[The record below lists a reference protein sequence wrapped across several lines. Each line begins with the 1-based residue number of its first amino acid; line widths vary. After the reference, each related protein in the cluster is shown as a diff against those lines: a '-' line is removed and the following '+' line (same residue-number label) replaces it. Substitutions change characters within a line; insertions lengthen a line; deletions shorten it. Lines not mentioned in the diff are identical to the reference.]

1 MLTGGLASKGFK
13 AFKVTLT
20 SIGQFS
26 QFFPVNDFITGLD
39 EEQRKFR
46 QVVFEFAQ
54 KELAPHADEID
65 KRDHFAQFRDFWKK
79 LGSLGL
85 HGITVSPD
93 FGGSGCSYLEH
104 CVAMEE
110 LSRASASVGLSYG
123 AHSNLCIN
131 QIYVHGSEVQK
142 KRYLPKLC
150 SGEYVGA
157 LAMSEVGAGSDVLS
171 MKLRAERQ
179 GDNYVLNGNKFW
191 ITNGSHADVFLVYA
205 RTSAIQPSKDI
216 TALIVEKGMP
226 GFAIGK
232 SMDKLGMRGS
242 PTCELTFTNCVVP
255 AANMLGK
262 EGEGVYILMSGLDSE
277 RLVLAAGPVGI
288 MQACC
293 DTAFDYAH
301 QRTAFGDFIGKR
313 ELMQSKMADM
323 YVALTSSRC
332 YLYSVARACA
342 ANKKTN
348 SKDCAAVILRCAENA
363 TQVALQG
370 VQCLAASTDPNSS
383 GPMITTICMDVPP
396 PYDEVLKMSE
406 ETPPPT
412 YAEASFVTVSTP
424 TIRSA
429 PNLAFGG
436 KIFSRYMPV
445 VRSFD
450 PMDVTLILPMVVLAF
465 FILIVLCSLRI
476 YYENKLRFLRRSWV
490 MQREVYATAESD
502 AQSTNADWFGPSPT
516 LRAAIPS
523 ICADMPPQYDELF
536 KNQDNTLPPPY
547 NQLMYPTED
556 TKQPYGQLTTS
567 VTPKA

>member
-26 QFFPVNDFITGLD
+26 QFFPVNDSITGLD

-65 KRDHFAQFRDFWKK
+65 KRDHFAQFRK

-232 SMDKLGMRGS
+232 SVDKLGMRGS

-313 ELMQSKMADM
+313 EFVFLLFAVLHAVQLDITLQRTVHTEVNELVVAYHHFEKLMQSKMADM

-370 VQCLAASTDPNSS
+370 VQCLGKA
-383 GPMITTICMDVPP
+383 TINDKGG
-396 PYDEVLKMSE
+396 LTATSK
-406 ETPPPT
+406 
-412 YAEASFVTVSTP
+412 
-424 TIRSA
+424 SA
-429 PNLAFGG
+429 IGG
-436 KIFSRYMPV
+436 GGGGDF
-445 VRSFD
+445 
-450 PMDVTLILPMVVLAF
+450 
-465 FILIVLCSLRI
+465 
-476 YYENKLRFLRRSWV
+476 
-490 MQREVYATAESD
+490 
-502 AQSTNADWFGPSPT
+502 
-516 LRAAIPS
+516 
-523 ICADMPPQYDELF
+523 
-536 KNQDNTLPPPY
+536 
-547 NQLMYPTED
+547 
-556 TKQPYGQLTTS
+556 QPINNC
-567 VTPKA
+567 P